1 MKQLINL
8 KKTCP
13 PGFIYLNIWFATFLI
28 FSGCIADSTNISV
41 TISRRRNKYNHL
53 SSSLGVLNS
62 REHKYQVLRVYC
74 IAEHKYQGYYIQEEI
89 QLKSLI
95 FSGCTVQKDSTNIR
109 VTISRKRNND
119 LMKLKSMIF
128 FAPLST
134 CTIFNLEFN
143 ACIDFIPS
151 KKCYSFRVIN
161 DNSALLN

>member
-28 FSGCIADSTNISV
+28 FSGCMAESTNISV

-62 REHKYQVLRVYC
+62 REHKYQVTPGVLYSRAQISGLLFLGGDTIKISLLLRVYC
-74 IAEHKYQGYYIQEEI
+74 IAH
-89 QLKSLI
+89 
-95 FSGCTVQKDSTNIR
+95 STNIR

-151 KKCYSFRVIN
+151 KKCYSE
-161 DNSALLN
+161 L

>member
-28 FSGCIADSTNISV
+28 FSGCMAESTNISV

-53 SSSLGVLNS
+53 SSSPGVLNS
-62 REHKYQVLRVYC
+62 REHKYQVTPGVLYSRAQISGLLYLGGDTIKISHLLRVYC
-74 IAEHKYQGYYIQEEI
+74 IA
-89 QLKSLI
+89 
-95 FSGCTVQKDSTNIR
+95 DSTNIR

-128 FAPLST
+128 F
-134 CTIFNLEFN
+134 CTPFHMYNLQ
-143 ACIDFIPS
+143 
-151 KKCYSFRVIN
+151 FRV
-161 DNSALLN
+161 